1 MKMAHV
7 MISLPCCSAEGT
19 PRRRRSRTAAM
30 SRRQRARTPN
40 SRSIRPP
47 RNTTSGID
55 ASTAVPATVPS
66 AEPTTPIGAMPGMPG
81 SPSFGTPTRP
91 NTSA

>member
-1 MKMAHV
+1 MKMAQV
-7 MISLPCCSAEGT
+7 MISLPCWSADGT
-19 PRRRRSRTAAM
+19 PRRMRSRMAAM
-30 SRRQRARTPN
+30 SRRQRPRTPN
-40 SRSIRPP
+40 SRSMRAP

-66 AEPTTPIGAMPGMPG
+66 ADPTTPIGARPGMPG
-81 SPSFGTPTRP
+81 NPSFGTPRRP